1 MTAAKSGR
9 TAKSRKSAPSSIFEH
24 DDAIEWIEGFETDG
38 ARAVEEALTAV
49 GDLEAGEYVE
59 GQVAAYALAA
69 AELVAAARDGDDQRL
84 PESLRESMDEHRDA
98 INQGTFSK
106 AALKAVTR
114 ILKRS
119 ELKDQWDDDADG
131 EAQLEEV
138 RDLQERL
145 RG

>member
-1 MTAAKSGR
+1 MN
-9 TAKSRKSAPSSIFEH
+9 
-24 DDAIEWIEGFETDG
+24 AI
-38 ARAVEEALTAV
+38 

-69 AELVAAARDGDDQRL
+69 AEVTAAAREGDESHL
-84 PESLRESMDEHRDA
+84 PESLAAAMDEHRDA
-98 INQGTFSK
+98 VNEGAFTK